1 MSSRSMKV
9 SFLYKIIKQKPYLE
23 TRVAFKTRLNIN
35 LFCTERTEGRGGS
48 FLMFHSLVITEINLV
63 MIKKQTT
70 RYILCKTVIKNI
82 N

>member
-35 LFCTERTEGRGGS
+35 LFCTERTEGRGGWQKFS
-48 FLMFHSLVITEINLV
+48 YVSCSSYNWDDQETNNEI
-63 MIKKQTT
+63 
-70 RYILCKTVIKNI
+70 YIM
-82 N
+82 

>member
-35 LFCTERTEGRGGS
+35 LFCTERTEGRGGWQKFSYVS
-48 FLMFHSLVITEINLV
+48 FSSCNWDDQETNNEI
-63 MIKKQTT
+63 
-70 RYILCKTVIKNI
+70 YIM
-82 N
+82 